1 MQGSKTKTIIIIFII
16 LIILVSVVGT
26 FLYVTTDMLKSSETL
41 FQKYISQNIRNITD
55 VTDVSKE
62 EENIDFLRK
71 NDYSESTKAT
81 LEYLENAND
90 EEEVYDINEKGIIK
104 NSEDLSY
111 RNISVN
117 YGNEQLM
124 LVDLLKENNTFGLR
138 LSNLVQQFVSVEN
151 ESLSYFI
158 SSMGYEGQYFS
169 ETMKAVDISGLF
181 DFSDEEI
188 ESLTNTYVNIIF
200 SDINKD
206 NYSSKRNALITLNNG
221 ESVTTNSYTLTITK
235 NEFDK
240 IYKRV
245 LNQAVNDQII
255 LSKLEKIDAKIKEAG
270 FVESEGESV
279 KEHYISTLQDIS
291 DNIEYE
297 GTDTRKITFT
307 VYELKGITVRTLIRT
322 ETNEYIIDL
331 DSNNGKTI
339 SLKISKLT
347 DEGTETTIYSLGK
360 SDNES
365 GNTRTVTY
373 KDSKQNLKI
382 SMNTVQQESQIK
394 INTNIDYDS
403 DEIAKLNVQADT
415 NILLSTKESI
425 PISFDDNN
433 NILLNN
439 YDGDRITSILNSLK
453 NRAIASLENSQSIIN
468 TKLLNNIILF
478 IDEREQKMAEEEQ
491 NNIESRKERF
501 NNQFILYEGTDV
513 EYEYV
518 QKLLKTASKNMSDYK
533 VVSGNQIRI
542 SIEKGTENEEKAN
555 EILSAISE
563 DYTYDVAI
571 NYSGEGYVEFVD
583 ILVHQEE

>member
-16 LIILVSVVGT
+16 FIILVSVVGT

-279 KEHYISTLQDIS
+279 KERYISTLQDIS

-339 SLKISKLT
+339 SLKTSKLT
-347 DEGTETTIYSLGK
+347 DEGTDTTIYSLGK

-425 PISFDDNN
+425 PISFDDSN

-491 NNIESRKERF
+491 NNIESQKERF

>member
-425 PISFDDNN
+425 PISFDDSN